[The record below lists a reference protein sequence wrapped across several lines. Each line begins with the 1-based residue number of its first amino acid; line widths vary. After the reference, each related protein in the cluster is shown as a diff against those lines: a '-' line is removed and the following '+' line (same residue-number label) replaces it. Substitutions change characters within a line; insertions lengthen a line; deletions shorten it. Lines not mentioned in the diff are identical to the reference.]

1 MKTVG
6 FVVVMVAGLAGAGAF
21 AQDQRT
27 SRDRIYSKAQADRG
41 AATWAKRCESCHDPA
56 RVPAGKKAGPVLV
69 GDPFITEWE
78 NRPLGELLTVTQL
91 TMPND
96 GSVTL
101 SEDETADVI
110 AYVLQANG
118 FPDGPAD
125 LKFAAAQD
133 IVIVKK

>member
-1 MKTVG
+1 MKTLG
-6 FVVVMVAGLAGAGAF
+6 FVVVMAAGLAGAGVF
-21 AQDQRT
+21 AQNPRT
-27 SRDRIYSKAQADRG
+27 SRDRIYSKAQAERG
-41 AATWAKRCESCHDPA
+41 AATWVKRCESCHDPA
-56 RVPAGKKAGPVLV
+56 RVPAGRKAGPVLT
-69 GDPFITEWE
+69 GDPFMAQWE

-91 TMPND
+91 TMPSD

-101 SEDETADVI
+101 SDDETADVI